1 MIENVV
7 FVFYNVFL
15 FSVSVDL
22 EQVITLSLALLLA
35 AKYVF
40 FEQAEAESSLQS
52 SLTNRRAGGDC
63 CLREPV
69 PPKAL
74 KGVTDPNSPHREQTG
89 ERVQTVNQLQIFF
102 YKHDMCLHLLCCL
115 QMM

>member
-1 MIENVV
+1 MRSRTL
-7 FVFYNVFL
+7 FL
-15 FSVSVDL
+15 RYDNALLFCVSVDL

-63 CLREPV
+63 CVREPAT
-69 PPKAL
+69 PKTPKA
-74 KGVTDPNSPHREQTG
+74 VTDPNSPHKEQTG
-89 ERVQTVNQLQIFF
+89 E
-102 YKHDMCLHLLCCL
+102 
-115 QMM
+115 